1 MIARLSGLQSQ
12 IAFLRTA
19 EPLNVSVVTGGG
31 PDIAATLLLQRGSA
45 VAECANMK
53 QTPSSTRALMTTVR
67 ILNIIYVAQAGAG
80 IIFGIAYAVWR
91 MYLA

>member
-1 MIARLSGLQSQ
+1 V
-12 IAFLRTA
+12 FLRTTEA
-19 EPLNVSVVTGGG
+19 PNVSVVTGGG

-53 QTPSSTRALMTTVR
+53 QSPSSTRALMSTVR